1 MFYYGGRMVDEA
13 SRADSVYRWTV
24 RTLYL
29 FAIVIN
35 LYVLIESMKD
45 TPEGQK
51 MLLRLEKLRD
61 DLQRPIK
68 QRKADRL
75 EANKV
80 ILEAMQ
86 IVEEAN

>member
-1 MFYYGGRMVDEA
+1 MVDEA

-29 FAIVIN
+29 FAIVVN
-35 LYVLIESMKD
+35 LYVLVESVKD

-51 MLLRLEKLRD
+51 IVARLDKLRD
-61 DLQRPIK
+61 DLKRPMQQR
-68 QRKADRL
+68 RADRL

>member
-1 MFYYGGRMVDEA
+1 MVDEA
-13 SRADSVYRWTV
+13 SRADNVYRWTV

-68 QRKADRL
+68 QRKKDRL

>member
-1 MFYYGGRMVDEA
+1 MVDEDT
-13 SRADSVYRWTV
+13 RAETIYRWTV

-45 TPEGQK
+45 SPEGQQ
-51 MLLRLEKLRD
+51 LLLKLAKIRD
-61 DLQRPIK
+61 DLKRPTQQR
-68 QRKADRL
+68 RKDRL
-75 EANKV
+75 ETNKV

>member
-1 MFYYGGRMVDEA
+1 MVDEA
-13 SRADSVYRWTV
+13 SRADNVYRWTV

-29 FAIVIN
+29 FAIVVN
-35 LYVLIESMKD
+35 LYVLVESVKD

-51 MLLRLEKLRD
+51 IIARLDKLRD
-61 DLQRPIK
+61 DLKRPMQQR
-68 QRKADRL
+68 RKDRL

>member
-1 MFYYGGRMVDEA
+1 MFYYGDRMVDDA
-13 SRADSVYRWTV
+13 SRADTVYRWTV

-35 LYVLIESMKD
+35 LYVLVESMKD

-51 MLLRLEKLRD
+51 MLMRLEKLRD

>member
-1 MFYYGGRMVDEA
+1 MFYYGGPMVDDA
-13 SRADSVYRWTV
+13 SRADTVYRWTV

-35 LYVLIESMKD
+35 LYVLVESMKD

>member
-1 MFYYGGRMVDEA
+1 MVDDA
-13 SRADSVYRWTV
+13 SRADYVYRWTV

-29 FAIVIN
+29 VAIVIN

-45 TPEGQK
+45 SPEGQK
-51 MLLRLEKLRD
+51 ILLKLEKVRE
-61 DLQRPIK
+61 DLQRPMK
-68 QRKADRL
+68 QRRKDRL
-75 EANKV
+75 ETNKV

>member
-13 SRADSVYRWTV
+13 SRADNVYRWTV

-68 QRKADRL
+68 QRKKDRL

>member
-1 MFYYGGRMVDEA
+1 MVDDA
-13 SRADSVYRWTV
+13 SRADRWTV

-51 MLLRLEKLRD
+51 MLMRLEKLRD

>member
-1 MFYYGGRMVDEA
+1 MVDEA

-29 FAIVIN
+29 FAIVVN
-35 LYVLIESMKD
+35 LYVLVESVKD
-45 TPEGQK
+45 TPEGQRIVA
-51 MLLRLEKLRD
+51 RLDKLRD
-61 DLQRPIK
+61 DLKRPMQQR
-68 QRKADRL
+68 RADRL

>member
-1 MFYYGGRMVDEA
+1 VFYYGGRMVDEA

>member
-1 MFYYGGRMVDEA
+1 MVDDA
-13 SRADSVYRWTV
+13 SRADTVYRWTV

-29 FAIVIN
+29 FAIVIT
-35 LYVLIESMKD
+35 LYVLVESMKD

>member
-1 MFYYGGRMVDEA
+1 MVDEA

-29 FAIVIN
+29 FAIVVN
-35 LYVLIESMKD
+35 LYVLVESVKD

-51 MLLRLEKLRD
+51 IVARVDKLRD
-61 DLQRPIK
+61 DLKRPMQQR
-68 QRKADRL
+68 RADRL

>member
-1 MFYYGGRMVDEA
+1 MVDEA

-29 FAIVIN
+29 FAIVVN
-35 LYVLIESMKD
+35 LYVLVESVKD

-51 MLLRLEKLRD
+51 IIARLDKLRD
-61 DLQRPIK
+61 DLKRPMQQR
-68 QRKADRL
+68 RADRL

>member
-1 MFYYGGRMVDEA
+1 MVDDA

-29 FAIVIN
+29 FAIVVN
-35 LYVLIESMKD
+35 LYVLVESVKD
-45 TPEGQK
+45 TPEGQRIIA
-51 MLLRLEKLRD
+51 RLDKLRD
-61 DLQRPIK
+61 DLKRPMQQR
-68 QRKADRL
+68 RKDRL
-75 EANKV
+75 ETNKV